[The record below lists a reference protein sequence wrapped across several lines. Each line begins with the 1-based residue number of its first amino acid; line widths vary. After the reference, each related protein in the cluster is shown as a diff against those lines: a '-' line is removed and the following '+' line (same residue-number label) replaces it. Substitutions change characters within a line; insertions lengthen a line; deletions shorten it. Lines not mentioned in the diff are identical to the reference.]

1 MQVIGKYN
9 GMVHLIKDTKGT
21 WLDVNGILR
30 KKNEYDL
37 VGFWVPESE
46 VSKYMEGQISLFEVI

>member
-21 WLDVNGILR
+21 WLDSNGILR